1 MKKII
6 SVVLSLVFVL
16 GIFPAVGFA
25 ATNTEDII
33 ILYENDVH
41 CEVVGYSKLAA
52 MKKEL
57 QKTHAYVG
65 VVSGG
70 DYIQGSSLAVALL
83 VAFVPIYKK
92 KK

>member
-33 ILYENDVH
+33 ILYENDV
-41 CEVVGYSKLAA
+41 LDMQT
-52 MKKEL
+52 MKYTATW
-57 QKTHAYVG
+57 KT
-65 VVSGG
+65 
-70 DYIQGSSLAVALL
+70 LR
-83 VAFVPIYKK
+83 P
-92 KK
+92 

>member
-33 ILYENDVH
+33 ILFENDVH
-41 CEVVGYSKLAA
+41 CEVVG
-52 MKKEL
+52 
-57 QKTHAYVG
+57 
-65 VVSGG
+65 
-70 DYIQGSSLAVALL
+70 
-83 VAFVPIYKK
+83 
-92 KK
+92 